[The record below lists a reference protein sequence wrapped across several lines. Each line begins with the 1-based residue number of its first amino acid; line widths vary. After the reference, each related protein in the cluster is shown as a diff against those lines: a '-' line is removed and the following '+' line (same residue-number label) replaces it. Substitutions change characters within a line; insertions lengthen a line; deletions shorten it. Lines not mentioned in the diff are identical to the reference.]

1 MLFRSLYTVKLAVSN
16 DSDITAKESVQ
27 LYIAAKDSKVKRPV
41 KELRGFDKKEIAAHA
56 KAAYTFAL
64 TAEAFSYYDIE
75 KHCYIAPAGTYEI
88 LLGSASDDIRLSRTV
103 TLSADI
109 MISRS

>member
-1 MLFRSLYTVKLAVSN
+1 MT
-16 DSDITAKESVQ
+16 
-27 LYIAAKDSKVKRPV
+27 
-41 KELRGFDKKEIAAHA
+41 KKKSAAHA